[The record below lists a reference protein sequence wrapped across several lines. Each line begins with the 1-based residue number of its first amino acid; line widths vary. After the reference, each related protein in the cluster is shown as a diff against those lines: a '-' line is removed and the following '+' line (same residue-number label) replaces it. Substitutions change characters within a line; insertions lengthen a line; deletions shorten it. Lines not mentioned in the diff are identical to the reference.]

1 MADKWLWLLAAQLA
15 LAACR
20 GVAQAPPAPS
30 ETPARRGGMPP
41 RDIAAEMRS
50 PQPRVVTPGKTPGDP
65 PSDAVVLF
73 DGKDMSQWSLRD
85 GSPAGCEVRG
95 GEMRCTTGVG
105 NIFSKPTFR
114 SAQIHIEVAPPD
126 MPAVRAN
133 GQIDPQVKGNS
144 GVYLQGRYEIQILD
158 SYNNPTYAN
167 GSNGA
172 LYGVAAPMV
181 NASRPPEQWQTFDI
195 IFHAPKCD
203 GEQLVSQ
210 GSVTLLHNGVLVLE
224 NVSLRVRQT
233 CAQGVGEAGPLMLQD
248 HEPNGPKTVMRFR
261 NIWYRPLED

>member
-1 MADKWLWLLAAQLA
+1 MLRTCVFAIAALWIMTAPAAE
-15 LAACR
+15 
-20 GVAQAPPAPS
+20 AQAPPGPAEAP
-30 ETPARRGGMPP
+30 PRRGAMPP

-50 PQPRVVTPGKTPGDP
+50 PQPRTVTPGRMPGDP
-65 PSDAVVLF
+65 PSDAVILF

-85 GSPAGCEVRG
+85 GSPAKCEVRN
-95 GEMRCTTGVG
+95 GEMQCTTGVG
-105 NIFSKPTFR
+105 NIFSKPAFR
-114 SAQIHIEVAPPD
+114 SAQIHIEFAPPD

-133 GQIDPQVKGNS
+133 GQVDPQVKGNS

-181 NASRPPEQWQTFDI
+181 NVSRPPDQWQTFDI
-195 IFHAPKCD
+195 VFRAPKCD
-203 GEQLVSQ
+203 GENLVSP
-210 GSVTLLHNGVLVLE
+210 GSVTSFHNGVLVLE
-224 NVSLRVRQT
+224 NVPLRLRLT
-233 CAQGVGEAGPLMLQD
+233 CAQGAGEAGPLMLQD

-261 NIWYRPLED
+261 NIWYRPLDD